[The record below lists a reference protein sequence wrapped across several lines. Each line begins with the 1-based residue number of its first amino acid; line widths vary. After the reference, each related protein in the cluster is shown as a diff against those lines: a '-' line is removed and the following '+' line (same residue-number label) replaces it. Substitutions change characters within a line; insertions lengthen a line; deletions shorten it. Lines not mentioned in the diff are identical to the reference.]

1 MASWV
6 ATTYEIVIAVPGI
19 GVPRGSDLVF
29 CKAVLF
35 PRNGTK
41 LQKTRSD
48 PHEDRCARMPRH
60 GDPRRP
66 TVSACTRR
74 RRPRRDDHFRDR
86 CSSHRR
92 RNRRHPWRTDRRRWS
107 GGDDRHPAGRAHHRR
122 TRAIPDSGTD
132 RNARAPV
139 EIARV
144 RHGTVRGQRRD
155 DHSRHGR
162 RSRGAPALA
171 ARRQRGTS
179 RRPADAHRRTL
190 PRSGAQHRA
199 DAQGSA
205 GGAGRAVRS
214 HPHSDRITGRRGSGR
229 TKARGDGAGFSENP
243 HRPGSRDVSRDQSCS
258 RRTRSEGRRPSAS
271 PDA

>member
-1 MASWV
+1 MGHSCKKQ
-6 ATTYEIVIAVPGI
+6 
-19 GVPRGSDLVF
+19 DLT
-29 CKAVLF
+29 
-35 PRNGTK
+35 PDEDHR
-41 LQKTRSD
+41 TRESV
-48 PHEDRCARMPRH
+48 H
-60 GDPRRP
+60 GRIRRAA
-66 TVSACTRR
+66 VSACCCRR
-74 RRPRRDDHFRDR
+74 HSRRDDHFRDR
-86 CSSHRR
+86 CSSPRR

-122 TRAIPDSGTD
+122 TRAIPDSWTD

-171 ARRQRGTS
+171 ARRERGTS

-214 HPHSDRITGRRGSGR
+214 HPHSDRITGRCGSGR
-229 TKARGDGAGFSENP
+229 TTARGD
-243 HRPGSRDVSRDQSCS
+243 
-258 RRTRSEGRRPSAS
+258 AS
-271 PDA
+271 WIF